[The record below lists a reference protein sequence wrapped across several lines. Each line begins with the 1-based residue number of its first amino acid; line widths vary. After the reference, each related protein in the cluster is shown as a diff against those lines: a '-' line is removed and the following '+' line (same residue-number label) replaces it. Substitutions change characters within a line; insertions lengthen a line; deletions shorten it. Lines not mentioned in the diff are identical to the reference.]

1 MKLENEVSIVRYK
14 ASTSVLRF
22 WCLLSGHPTIGQAL
36 GAESTKKKKILW
48 GGIIRCGHTF
58 SMVQS
63 FNLMYLHIQGSDSL

>member
-36 GAESTKKKKILW
+36 GAESTKKKYYGLRLYGVDVPSVCSSHSI
-48 GGIIRCGHTF
+48 
-58 SMVQS
+58 
-63 FNLMYLHIQGSDSL
+63 